1 MSNDNEHLVNYITVP
16 GRYALLRHELPK
28 MLIFEP
34 FFSFLVLDL
43 VNPAST
49 VDLTM
54 LSVFLEG
61 VNIHQKHILLIK
73 NLNASQTPVLRSIF
87 LIN

>member
-1 MSNDNEHLVNYITVP
+1 MRPAEARASKNVDFRT
-16 GRYALLRHELPK
+16 
-28 MLIFEP
+28 IFL
-34 FFSFLVLDL
+34 FFLVQDL

-49 VDLTM
+49 VDPTM

-73 NLNASQTPVLRSIF
+73 NLNASPNTCFKIYFSDIIDYLSDI
-87 LIN
+87 LL